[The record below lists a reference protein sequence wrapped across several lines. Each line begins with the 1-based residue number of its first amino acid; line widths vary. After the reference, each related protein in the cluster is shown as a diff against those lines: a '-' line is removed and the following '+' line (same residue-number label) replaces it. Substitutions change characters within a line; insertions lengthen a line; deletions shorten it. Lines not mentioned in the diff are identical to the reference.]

1 MSGVT
6 LDDEIDSRVGEVR
19 FEALDIS
26 FGELSSLHQNDE
38 IIIDPEYQRLFRWTN
53 DQRSRLIESV
63 LLGLPLPQIFLVE
76 NQDGIL
82 ELIDGLQRVSSVLQ
96 FLDHRLLKLE
106 PLNLSGCDVITSL
119 NGLEFDDL
127 SLSLRLRLKRSPIRA
142 VIIKKQSKGFLKYE
156 MFKRLNTGGS
166 ALSAQ
171 EVRNCSLRMV
181 DGGSRFYSW
190 LQTLAGKNDFAQS
203 IAALSDSDREQKAD
217 EELIVRYLAL
227 KNYRDGFKGSVRD
240 WLDNYLEKIVLGIL
254 ALDIDNELRE
264 FEAVFAFI
272 NETFAA
278 DGFVKYR
285 HGRPIGA
292 LAPAFFEAVTMGVLN
307 NISDLDSLDKTRVR
321 QNVAAVLES
330 NDFKS
335 QTGPGAN
342 SRPKLEERIRL
353 VTNAIK
359 A

>member
-1 MSGVT
+1 VNSIN
-6 LDDEIDSRVGEVR
+6 LDEEIDSRVGEVR

-26 FGELSSLHQNDE
+26 FGELSSLHQNKE

-76 NQDGIL
+76 NQNGIL

-96 FLDHRLLKLE
+96 FLDCRLLNLDKLI
-106 PLNLSGCDVITSL
+106 LSGCDVISSL
-119 NGLEFDDL
+119 NGLIFDDL

-171 EVRNCSLRMV
+171 EVRNCSLRMI
-181 DGGSRFYSW
+181 DGGSTFYSW
-190 LQTLAGKNDFAQS
+190 LQTLADNVEFSNS
-203 IAALSDSDREQKAD
+203 ISALSDADREQKAD

-240 WLDNYLEKIVLGIL
+240 WLDNYLEQVMLGKL
-254 ALDIDNELRE
+254 QLDIVTERRD
-264 FEAVFAFI
+264 FETVFKFI
-272 NETFAA
+272 WDTFEA

-285 HGRPIGA
+285 QGRPIGA
-292 LAPAFFEAVTMGVLN
+292 LAPAFFEAVTMGVFN
-307 NISDLDSLDKTRVR
+307 NIANLGPLDKKLVKN
-321 QNVAAVLES
+321 NVAATLES
-330 NDFKS
+330 DEFKK

-342 SRPKLEERIRL
+342 SRPKLDERIRL
-353 VTNAIK
+353 VTDAIK